1 MAYIDPVIDFVT
13 TPEGEFSRSWDLQ
26 GRSGVAVRTEMSAL
40 TGTADVTPLLALL
53 AFLLLER
60 GASLSTLAG
69 RDHRC

>member
-1 MAYIDPVIDFVT
+1 M
-13 TPEGEFSRSWDLQ
+13 
-26 GRSGVAVRTEMSAL
+26 AVRTEVSAL
-40 TGTADVTPLLALL
+40 TGTAAVTPLLALL

>member
-1 MAYIDPVIDFVT
+1 M
-13 TPEGEFSRSWDLQ
+13 
-26 GRSGVAVRTEMSAL
+26 AVRTEVSAL

-69 RDHRC
+69 IDHRG

>member
-1 MAYIDPVIDFVT
+1 VYNDSVIGLMM

-26 GRSGVAVRTEMSAL
+26 GRSGVALRTEVSAQS
-40 TGTADVTPLLALL
+40 GTADVTPLLALL

-69 RDHRC
+69 IDHRG